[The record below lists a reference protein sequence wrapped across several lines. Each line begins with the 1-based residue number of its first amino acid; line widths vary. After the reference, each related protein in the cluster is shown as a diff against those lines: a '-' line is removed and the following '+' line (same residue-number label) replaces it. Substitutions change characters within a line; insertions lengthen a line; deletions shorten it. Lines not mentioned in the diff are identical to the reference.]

1 MSNIV
6 EGDPLIKRN
15 ETKKSSKSDE
25 KKSKNSDNLP
35 KRNHKKSKNKQKNK
49 NPEPQILQLDSE
61 NGPSSSKPGPSSSN
75 EIEITTLAPSES
87 KKISKTVDKESSGYG
102 IIWGRAP
109 TYTLIIFP
117 IFMVNENC

>member
-15 ETKKSSKSDE
+15 ETEKSSKSD

-35 KRNHKKSKNKQKNK
+35 KRNQKKSKNKQKTE
-49 NPEPQILQLDSE
+49 NPKPQILQLDSE
-61 NGPSSSKPGPSSSN
+61 NGPSSSK
-75 EIEITTLAPSES
+75 EIEITTLAPSGS

-102 IIWGRAP
+102 IIWGASP
-109 TYTLIIFP
+109 YLYFDKLSYIYG
-117 IFMVNENC
+117 